1 MMPLTVQTICAAVG
15 GTVLQSSGAALRDVT
30 TDSRRVPQEALFIP
44 LVGERFDGHAYIEK
58 ALEAG
63 AAGCLTAKTPE
74 ALLPGKFYIQVPDTR
89 LALKALAAWYRGQFR
104 LPVVQVTGSVGKTT
118 TKEMIAAVLTQKYET
133 LRTEGNLNNDIGA
146 PLTLLRL
153 MPEHEAAVIETGMN
167 HFGEIRY
174 LGEMVRPDIA
184 VITNVG
190 DAHIENL
197 GNTRQGILQAKCEI
211 FENLTPEGVA
221 VLNGDD
227 ELLNTVTLPQIILRC
242 GEGEHCEVRVTDIDD
257 RGLEGVACTVTTAKA
272 AYRLETSAPGRHM
285 VYPMAMAAAIG
296 ERLGLT
302 AAEIVFL
309 AFEGVELLVERLFLL
324 LEAALLL
331 LQVSAAL
338 LDFLFVFGSGFMNF
352 LFRFHEHLALLILA
366 ALDGFV
372 DDTRCFGF
380 CASDLTLRD
389 FLAIEHADQKE
400 DKCYNQQSCDEQ
412 DVTIPFHC
420 RNTPPVLQIGCVCHE
435 KVMLPPATPMHRANK
450 QIHCLLYRFT
460 SRKSSNYAGK
470 IVSLQENLCKAYKA
484 LTTCSRNDRI
494 IMSWKRNSFSV
505 FNLIDTRV

>member
-15 GTVLQSSGAALRDVT
+15 GTVLQSSGAAVRDVT
-30 TDSRRVPQEALFIP
+30 TDSRCVPQEALFIP

-257 RGLEGVACTVTTAKA
+257 RGLEGIACTVTK
-272 AYRLETSAPGRHM
+272 
-285 VYPMAMAAAIG
+285 
-296 ERLGLT
+296 
-302 AAEIVFL
+302 
-309 AFEGVELLVERLFLL
+309 
-324 LEAALLL
+324 
-331 LQVSAAL
+331 
-338 LDFLFVFGSGFMNF
+338 
-352 LFRFHEHLALLILA
+352 
-366 ALDGFV
+366 
-372 DDTRCFGF
+372 
-380 CASDLTLRD
+380 SDRS
-389 FLAIEHADQKE
+389 H
-400 DKCYNQQSCDEQ
+400 
-412 DVTIPFHC
+412 V
-420 RNTPPVLQIGCVCHE
+420 VL
-435 KVMLPPATPMHRANK
+435 
-450 QIHCLLYRFT
+450 
-460 SRKSSNYAGK
+460 
-470 IVSLQENLCKAYKA
+470 
-484 LTTCSRNDRI
+484 
-494 IMSWKRNSFSV
+494 
-505 FNLIDTRV
+505 